1 MRLFTQQ
8 DLRLFTQQ
16 DQEKLDRLQ
25 HERDAAFESAQR
37 VIEANLKI
45 ADDVNRLTEA
55 NLRMA
60 AEIVRLA
67 QRHVPVVP
75 EGEVEQP
82 KSLRDN
88 DRVVLEDPDRQIR
101 PQPPRPQRV
110 E

>member
-1 MRLFTQQ
+1 MRF
-8 DLRLFTQQ
+8 FTQQ
-16 DQEKLDRLQ
+16 DQQKLDLLEHQ
-25 HERDAAFESAQR
+25 RDTAFESAQR
-37 VIEANLKI
+37 VIEANL
-45 ADDVNRLTEA
+45 RLSEDATRLSEA
-55 NLRMA
+55 NLTMA

-110 E
+110 EE